1 MEDEI
6 LLTQSRTDSRVQLLS
21 EVEIVADAYDTAPGI
36 FQNGIEAGEVV
47 E

>member
-6 LLTQSRTDSRVQLLS
+6 LLAQSRTDSRVQLLS
-21 EVEIVADAYDTAPGI
+21 EVEIVADAYDTASGI
-36 FQNGIEAGEVV
+36 SQNGIEAGEVV